1 MKLEILQRHCVR
13 PDAHAFYG
21 DVIAGR
27 DGDMEA
33 RTRIAGALCWAAF
46 SSPAGIAPIWDLF
59 TAGWFAD
66 AISDDAADALAGAA
80 EAELPSAF
88 WSRFAA
94 VLDGPAEGYNAAS
107 ITAAVASLGGAL
119 APEHYALAEQE
130 ALRWPG
136 CADVATRPVPGHV
149 ELRTLAAAP
158 EGSLGRTLH
167 DLLVANGYD
176 LEVLDREA
184 ISLSALPPALRYTN
198 TRILQMHDVWHLVAG
213 YTTSASHEIAIS
225 AFQLAQF
232 GHGYSAMFLATVFT
246 MAGLERPEGFPVL
259 GLLVAEAWRHGRSAP
274 PLMAVPW
281 ETHWER
287 SIEELRGELGLEP
300 YQSMLPANLFELAA
314 SA

>member
-1 MKLEILQRHCVR
+1 MDLATLQAHCVR
-13 PDAHAFYG
+13 PDAQAFHS
-21 DVIAGR
+21 DVVAAR
-27 DGDMEA
+27 DGDGEA
-33 RTRIAGALCWAAF
+33 RTRMAGALCWAAF
-46 SSPAGIAPIWDLF
+46 ASPAGIAPIWDLF
-59 TAGWFAD
+59 TAAWFGDPTTEEAT
-66 AISDDAADALAGAA
+66 AALANAA
-80 EAELPSAF
+80 EAPLPNAF
-88 WSRFAA
+88 WSRFAE
-94 VLDGPAEGYNAAS
+94 VLDGPDQGYDAAS
-107 ITAAVASLGGAL
+107 ITAAVAGLGGAI
-119 APEHYALAEQE
+119 APEHFALAERE
-130 ALRWPG
+130 ALRWRG
-136 CADVATRPVPGHV
+136 CADVDERPVPGHV
-149 ELRTLAAAP
+149 ELATLAAAP
-158 EGSLGRTLH
+158 SGSLGRTLH

-184 ISLSALPPALRYTN
+184 IALSALPPALRYTN

-246 MAGLERPEGFPVL
+246 MAGRERPEGFPVL

-274 PLMAVPW
+274 SLMAVPW

>member
-1 MKLEILQRHCVR
+1 MDLTTLQTHCVR
-13 PDAHAFYG
+13 PDAQAFHA
-21 DVIAGR
+21 DVVAAR
-27 DGDMEA
+27 DGDGEA
-33 RTRIAGALCWAAF
+33 RGRMAGALCWAAF
-46 SSPAGIAPIWDLF
+46 ASPAGIAPIWDLF
-59 TAGWFAD
+59 TAGWFGTVPSD
-66 AISDDAADALAGAA
+66 EAIDALASAA
-80 EAELPSAF
+80 ASELPSEF

-94 VLDGPAEGYNAAS
+94 VLDGPEQGYDAAS
-107 ITAAVASLGGAL
+107 ITAAVAGLGGAL

-136 CADVATRPVPGHV
+136 CADVAERPVPGHV
-149 ELRTLAAAP
+149 ELATLAAAP

-176 LEVLDREA
+176 LEVLDRDA
-184 ISLSALPPALRYTN
+184 IALRDLPPALRYTN

-232 GHGYSAMFLATVFT
+232 GHGYSAMFLATVFAMT
-246 MAGLERPEGFPVL
+246 HLQRPEGFPVL

-287 SIEELRGELGLEP
+287 SIEDLRGELGIEP
-300 YQSMLPANLFELAA
+300 YQSMLPANLFEMAA